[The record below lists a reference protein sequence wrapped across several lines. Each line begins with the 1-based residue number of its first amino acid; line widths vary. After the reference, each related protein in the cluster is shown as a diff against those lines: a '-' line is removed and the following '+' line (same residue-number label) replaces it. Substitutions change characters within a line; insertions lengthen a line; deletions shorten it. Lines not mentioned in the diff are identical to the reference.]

1 MFNSRGDNV
10 TLIIT
15 PMVHIFV
22 DGGAAPNPGH
32 GAWGVVL
39 LYKDAVKE
47 LTGDEPPDV
56 TNIRMELMAAVR
68 AIQALKRHCDVVVTS
83 DSRYVVDGA
92 SGKTKPGTH
101 LDLWADLQFASFGHR
116 IEWKWVRGHSGDT
129 YNERVH
135 RLVARTLREK
145 AG

>member
-1 MFNSRGDNV
+1 M
-10 TLIIT
+10 TTILT

-22 DGGAAPNPGH
+22 DGGASPNPGA
-32 GAWGVVL
+32 GGWAAVL
-39 LYKDAVKE
+39 LYQGVAKE
-47 LTGDEPPDV
+47 LTGYEPPDT

-68 AIQALKRHCDVVVTS
+68 AVQALKRPCDVVITS

-101 LDLWADLQFASFGHR
+101 LDLWSDLKFASLGHR
-116 IEWKWVRGHSGDT
+116 IEWHWTRGHNGDS
-129 YNERVH
+129 YNERCH
-135 RLVARTLREK
+135 RLVERTLRQR